1 MFKSYPQAY
10 RALGID
16 SVIDSDTISLSRY
29 ETTKHFT
36 NLRTKNKMHIK
47 GIVKKN
53 IEILYPELSYDL
65 NGIFFKIHKELGRYN
80 KEKQYA
86 DAFERELKGKSIIY
100 AREERIIKDEYFT
113 GNITDFIVSDCVIVE
128 LKAKKFVT
136 KDDFY
141 QVKRYLI
148 SLNKKLGLLVNF
160 RDNFIKTKRVL
171 NNN

>member
-1 MFKSYPQAY
+1 M
-10 RALGID
+10 
-16 SVIDSDTISLSRY
+16 
-29 ETTKHFT
+29 
-36 NLRTKNKMHIK
+36 IK
-47 GIVKKN
+47 GIVKKD

-65 NGIFFKIHKELGRYN
+65 NGMFFKIHRELGRYS

-86 DAFERELKGKSIIY
+86 DALEKELKEKNIIY
-100 AREERIIKDEYFT
+100 AREERAVKDECFT
-113 GNITDFIVSDCVIVE
+113 GNIIDFVVNNCVVVE

-160 RDNFIKTKRVL
+160 RDDFIKTKRIL
-171 NNN
+171 NN